1 MSSVPTRRQILK
13 LEHSSPL
20 SPSPFPWPG
29 FFFCKVASNYHFKKD
44 TKEHHC
50 APQTLSVFSLLLN
63 LPSNSPQ
70 YIFLLSHI
78 FSKPPSALPYPPIS
92 NPFFSPCLQIRVQ
105 QMYICGQGNIC
116 SYGKPPVQFDSN
128 QPRSVMFAWHVQ
140 WNEEKH
146 TNLIITDLRNGER
159 ARQLVFHHKLMQYHL
174 SSDLFITLPLFWFS
188 TSRFH
193 QPFMR
198 HL

>member
-1 MSSVPTRRQILK
+1 
-13 LEHSSPL
+13 
-20 SPSPFPWPG
+20 
-29 FFFCKVASNYHFKKD
+29 
-44 TKEHHC
+44 
-50 APQTLSVFSLLLN
+50 
-63 LPSNSPQ
+63 
-70 YIFLLSHI
+70 
-78 FSKPPSALPYPPIS
+78 
-92 NPFFSPCLQIRVQ
+92 
-105 QMYICGQGNIC
+105 MYICGQGNIC

-198 HL
+198 HLWLAMLHKFAVQPWYTNIYVFFSHYGNRKTKRNIYFCLCAIVLVKNLRTVLCICTKACSYDEHLEN